1 MKEKYIVDAIETPI
15 GKIPKVPSTL
25 SSLDTWSN
33 LKVRMAISR
42 MDYIVAPGIYAVGN
56 PDQSSKVLVSANYKL
71 SFDALRK
78 ELKSLDAW
86 ILVID
91 TKGIN
96 VWCAAGKGTFGTEEL
111 VSRIEQT
118 NLKNLVDHRKLIVP
132 QLGAP
137 GVSAYE
143 VKKQSG
149 FSVIYGPVRASDLLD
164 FIGHEM
170 KASDKMRQVNFTLID
185 RLKLVPVEFAVAGRS
200 LILIMAVFF
209 LLSGISK
216 NGFSIDQAGS
226 VGLLSSINL
235 MFAFIAGT
243 ILGPVLLPWLPGRY
257 FFVKGL
263 FAGLLLFVISL
274 GTNLMGN
281 NLLDIIAWFLLIL
294 AMSSYITMNFTG
306 ASTYTSLSGVRKEMK
321 IAIPIQIVAV
331 VTGCLIWITGR
342 FIMIGGVL

>member
-15 GKIPKVPSTL
+15 GKIPKVSSIL
-25 SSLDTWSN
+25 SSFDTWSN
-33 LKVRMAISR
+33 LKIRMAVSR
-42 MDYIVAPGIYAVGN
+42 MDYIIVPGVYAVGN
-56 PDQSSKVLVSANYKL
+56 PIQSSKVLVSANYKL

-78 ELKSLDAW
+78 ELKGLDAW

-96 VWCAAGKGTFGTEEL
+96 VWCAAGKGTFGTDEL

-137 GVSAYE
+137 GVSAHE

-164 FIGHEM
+164 FISHGM
-170 KASDKMRQVNFTLID
+170 KANNEMRQVNFTLID
-185 RLKLVPVEFAVAGRS
+185 RLKLVPVEFVVAGRS
-200 LILIMAVFF
+200 LIFIMAVFF
-209 LLSGISK
+209 LFSGVSK
-216 NGFSIDQAGS
+216 NGFSIDLAGS
-226 VGLLSSINL
+226 VGLLSSVNL
-235 MFAFIAGT
+235 VFAFIAGT
-243 ILGPVLLPWLPGRY
+243 VLGPVVLPWLPGNY
-257 FFVKGL
+257 FFVKGF
-263 FAGLLLFVISL
+263 FAGILLFVISL
-274 GTNLMGN
+274 TFNLMGS

-294 AMSSYITMNFTG
+294 AISSYLTMNFTG

-321 IAIPIQIVAV
+321 IAIPMQIIA
-331 VTGCLIWITGR
+331 TISGCLIWITGR